1 MVWSNKTVR
10 KKHYSAEDY
19 SLTHQQDWQTLRSP
33 AVVATTYP
41 RCENVCRGISQYI
54 SLKFWVNKP
63 GLGASTLG
71 FVT

>member
-10 KKHYSAEDY
+10 KKHYSAERLQLD
-19 SLTHQQDWQTLRSP
+19 TP
-33 AVVATTYP
+33 ARLANTEEP
-41 RCENVCRGISQYI
+41 CCSCHNLSRCEHVCRRSSHYI

-71 FVT
+71 IVT